1 MAQPLKYKD
10 AHASCTPC
18 TRFIRVIK
26 WASPQA
32 AIKRLEATLKWRR
45 EFGIYD
51 TVTASHV
58 EPEVRVPKKSASIP
72 RSLTS
77 ALGHRRL

>member
-1 MAQPLKYKD
+1 MAQPPKSKN
-10 AHASCTPC
+10 AHASCMLC
-18 TRFIRVIK
+18 TRFIRAIK

-58 EPEVRVPKKSASIP
+58 EPEVRVPE
-72 RSLTS
+72 
-77 ALGHRRL
+77 